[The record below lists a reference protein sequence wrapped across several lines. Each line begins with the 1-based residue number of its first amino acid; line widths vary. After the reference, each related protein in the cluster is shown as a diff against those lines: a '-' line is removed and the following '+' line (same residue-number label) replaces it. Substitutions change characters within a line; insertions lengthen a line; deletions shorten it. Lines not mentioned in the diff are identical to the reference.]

1 MEKNVE
7 EQSTENISFI
17 SKSEQFIEKYKNWII
32 GGVIAIVVI
41 VLGIF
46 GIRKFISEPRKAKAN
61 IEAFPAEAYFI
72 EAFQAEAY
80 FTAATEAADAGNYRL
95 ALYGDSTS
103 NDKYSIGLLAIIDK
117 YGSTPT
123 GNRAKYEAAVC
134 FLNLGQYDQAMKYL
148 DGYKGKDQLTPVLNE
163 MMKGDAEVEQ
173 GNNDAAIKHYNKAV
187 SMDDNPITAPFALFK
202 VGMVYLMN
210 NDKDHALECF
220 KKVKSDYPESPLFT
234 QMDGFITY
242 AESL

>member
-32 GGVIAIVVI
+32 GCVIAIVVI

-46 GIRKFISEPRKAKAN
+46 GIRKFVSEPRKAKAN
-61 IEAFPAEAYFI
+61 MEAFPAES
-72 EAFQAEAY
+72 Y

-103 NDKYSIGLLAIIDK
+103 NNKYSIGLLAIIDK

-134 FLNLGQYDQAMKYL
+134 FLNLGQYDQALKYM
-148 DGYKGKDQLTPVLNE
+148 DSYKGKDQMTPVLNE

-173 GNNDAAIKHYNKAV
+173 GNNDAAIKHYNKAAT
-187 SMDDNPITAPFALFK
+187 MDDNPITAPFALFK

-220 KKVKSDYPESPLFT
+220 KKVKSDYPESPFFT

-242 AESL
+242 AETL